1 MLVSRSTSRIAELDF
16 GNALIQDD
24 ESPVLLAILAS
35 FRSRCAFRWAG
46 CVVATLGVAL
56 AVWRTSSVSRDRQTE
71 RPPQSATSEPSKP
84 DRRSLALAEVRGSIP
99 GERRLQALVE
109 RARARPWSDDGYIL
123 LGRAWVRRARESSDP
138 GYYLHA
144 EACADVVLERSPA
157 NLAAKNLRGFVEL
170 NQHEF
175 ARAKATAEAIVASDP
190 RDATAWGTLSD
201 AALELGD
208 FEAAVGAVGRML
220 EQKPGLPAYSRAA
233 HLRWLKGDETGAV
246 EAVRLAIDAGLDP
259 SDPEPL
265 AWVLVQAAELFFQ
278 RGDYAGADAGFG
290 QALEVVADYPP
301 ALVGRGRVLLA
312 GNDPRAASGLLRR
325 AFDASPLVET
335 GSLLS
340 QALAGAGDRAGAE
353 AAYAAAEREGLR
365 GDRRSLSVM
374 DSTLGRNPERA
385 LALARKERE
394 TRGDIYSD
402 DALAWALYRNGEFE
416 LALES
421 IERARRLGT
430 RDARL
435 LFHHGAILV
444 GGGRGAAG
452 RKLIEQ
458 ALAQNPKFGP
468 EAALE
473 AARLLAGRT

>member
-1 MLVSRSTSRIAELDF
+1 
-16 GNALIQDD
+16 
-24 ESPVLLAILAS
+24 
-35 FRSRCAFRWAG
+35 
-46 CVVATLGVAL
+46 
-56 AVWRTSSVSRDRQTE
+56 
-71 RPPQSATSEPSKP
+71 
-84 DRRSLALAEVRGSIP
+84 VR
-99 GERRLQALVE
+99 ALVE
-109 RARARPWSDDGYIL
+109 RARARPWSDDAFIV
-123 LGRAWVRRARESSDP
+123 LGRAWVRRAREASDP

-144 EACADVVLERSPA
+144 EACAELVLERSPA

-175 ARAKATAEAIVASDP
+175 LRAKGTAEAIVASDP

-208 FEAAVGAVGRML
+208 FDRAVSAVERML

-233 HLRWLKGDETGAV
+233 HLRWLRGDEAGAV
-246 EAVRLAIDAGLDP
+246 KAVRLAIDAGLDP

-278 RGDYAGADAGFG
+278 RGDYAGADAGFE

-312 GNDPRAASGLLRR
+312 RADPRGASRLLRR
-325 AFDASPLVET
+325 AYEESPLVET

-340 QALAGAGDRAGAE
+340 QALALAGDRAGAD

-374 DSTLGRNPERA
+374 DSTLGRHPERA
-385 LALARKERE
+385 LELARKERE
-394 TRGDIYSD
+394 TRGDIYTD
-402 DALAWALYRNGEFE
+402 DALAWALYRTGQFE
-416 LALES
+416 AALES

-444 GGGRGAAG
+444 GMGRAAAG
-452 RKLIEQ
+452 RTLIEQ
-458 ALAQNPKFGP
+458 ALAQNPKFEP

-473 AARLLAGRT
+473 AKRLLAGRT